1 MRLRLLEEAWFAHSY
16 LRCAIPLTCARL
28 ALAPIIVRG
37 DFGIPLPK
45 QNLEHLMR
53 RIYWA
58 ILAALTML
66 SGRATAQ
73 TGPTDVE
80 LKAAYCLGVTKTT
93 QPIAS
98 EMWAE
103 VQAAHQETLPA
114 GVVIRRNLDEQN
126 DRLNRLRAYV
136 LPKLMDDQTMQIA
149 IAGKRGESDALQLQ
163 SPTLLQCTSQCKPP
177 SQNTPDETA
186 NFKSCL
192 VACSPALP
200 RVWSCN
206 DTSWLPY

>member
-1 MRLRLLEEAWFAHSY
+1 
-16 LRCAIPLTCARL
+16 
-28 ALAPIIVRG
+28 
-37 DFGIPLPK
+37 
-45 QNLEHLMR
+45 MR
-53 RIYWA
+53 RILAA

-73 TGPTDVE
+73 SGPTDVE

-98 EMWAE
+98 QMWAD
-103 VQAAHQETLPA
+103 VQAAHQDTLPA

-149 IAGKRGESDALQLQ
+149 IAEKRGESDALQLQ
-163 SPTLLQCTSQCKPP
+163 SPGVSQCTSQCKVP
-177 SQNTPDETA
+177 SQNTPDEMA
-186 NFKSCL
+186 KFKSCL
-192 VACSPALP
+192 VACSLALP
-200 RVWSCN
+200 RIWSCN